1 MNKKTANQYLLNYVN
16 KLDKINDIE
25 FEFEGNIK
33 EIIKDPIKWAE
44 SQANRIVK
52 NNIDKYLESKSLGKE
67 FWDGIEDRN

>member
-52 NNIDKYLESKSLGKE
+52 DNIDKYLESKALGKE